1 MSTKGRFRIEPE
13 EPTQYLPDLPAVVEM
28 WLNREGL
35 DKVTV
40 DGYRVKLS
48 YLVCWYGDKL

>member
-13 EPTQYLPDLPAVVEM
+13 EPTQYLPDLPTVVEM

-40 DGYRVKLS
+40 DGQKPPNPRK
-48 YLVCWYGDKL
+48 GITT